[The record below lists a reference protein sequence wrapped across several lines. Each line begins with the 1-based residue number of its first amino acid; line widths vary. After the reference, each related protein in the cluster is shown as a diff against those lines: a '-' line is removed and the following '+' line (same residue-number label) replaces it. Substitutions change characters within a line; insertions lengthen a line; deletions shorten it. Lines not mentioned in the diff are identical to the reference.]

1 MRPKKLLSLLLAL
14 VMVMSMFT
22 ITTTTVSAANTG
34 KIKNVI
40 YMIPDGGGTVPV
52 DMADAVKQAGG
63 MNRTLY
69 PYATQQTVNKMYM
82 KDYLIAGVETSA
94 IGTSGPTDSAAAGT
108 ALATGYKSGLY
119 MIGINPSNKPV
130 ANILEAA
137 QLSGRKTGLVAD
149 YEFVHATPAAFGAH
163 TINRSDYRMMA
174 EQMINQGIDVI
185 LCSGLNNNMCKYS
198 AAPTEIANRG
208 YTIINNK
215 AQLNTIQRGDKVWS
229 NLPYHSFDYQNTAA
243 TPTLAELTSTAIR
256 ALENDT
262 GFFMMVEGSS
272 IDTGGHDN
280 NALEMVGNYIAF
292 DEAVKVAIEYAKGR
306 TDTVVMIAPDHDT
319 GGMNI
324 VNKSTAVTQIR
335 NGQNPTTAG
344 LTWSSKDHTAR
355 NGGVYLYVPA
365 GISYPSGTSSNP
377 GVASNYTNYVIG
389 NNKLA
394 PYLADCMG
402 INLDTAT
409 SQLFVNVSSMGTY
422 TRTYDS
428 ESGSNNFTG
437 TFKFNNANCTIDANQ
452 SYAMLDGKKVDLDGQ
467 IAVYEYYTG
476 KFYVP
481 QKLLNYIN
489 GTEVPDDDA
498 TTGGGTSG
506 NTSLITETS
515 ITSMGTAA
523 TFWGNVSSYENVTNN
538 GNTSFTI
545 QPGGY
550 VTFNVPV
557 ANAGLYYLQVKS
569 SGGNTMLDTITN
581 DVYYAMLPV
590 KSAEANYYFN
600 NGNYEFLYLPTGKT
614 TMKMMNVGNEA
625 CTISDIQLVATK
637 FAVDAGVTPTRADA
651 KIRATWTYAAQDQ
664 AGYFNKYTSGNENT
678 TTLAPGAYTTVTV
691 SGLPYSGIYAAQL
704 KLSALSGTA
713 KVRLT
718 TGNGYYADYELT
730 AVNTWTNRMTPP
742 KDEPIYFN
750 KGDNTLYIENIGSTA
765 FTMAEYDFGMLNAGN
780 HLDFSYL
787 LKQSDRLPGDGTVVP
802 VPTATP
808 VPTPTLDPN
817 TVSYTAPCA
826 GVFQVTS
833 DKAVTLTNETGH
845 IVTLAAGATGKLFLV
860 KGFNKITTTDTSAN
874 LTFNVMKNQGL
885 DYVTQVATTGFTITD
900 ENATSSAFTV
910 AANSS
915 TTLNVTVPASGMY
928 YLSYQKWNP
937 TNEVY
942 TMETDTGLYAA
953 VKDTTSGWNHYGLD
967 NTVEYVYLREGANTI
982 TVKNPTS
989 SSVSF
994 EQVRV
999 SKTSN
1004 FSTALGWDNVKVIVE
1019 EGIVPTPTTTP
1030 TPTTAPT
1037 ATPTPTVKPTATP
1050 TPTSA
1055 PSGNIPPIPAKTIDS
1070 WNGKYSN
1077 VGIDYGTEYFPGGS
1091 KVYVGS
1097 EVSNYATDYYKAP
1110 GSSVIYT
1117 YNAPYTGVYVFQTFA
1132 GDYAKGTAGFEIS
1145 TEEGYYWQVNRTK
1158 TGWSSGD
1165 GTDALIFLR
1174 EGENEITVTWN
1185 GEGSAGLYEI
1195 DIGLFNESGDYSS
1208 MAFYNLVPYRGT
1220 EVEPTPTPT
1229 PAPTGDITFTAP
1241 CAGVYEVTSDK
1252 AVTLTNETGHKVSL
1266 TAGTTGKLFLVKGE
1280 NVITTTDKTA
1290 SLTFTVMENQGVD
1303 YITSVATNGQ
1313 FTITLNDVY
1322 YSTPVTVPANSS
1334 VTINVDVAETGMY
1347 YLSYQKSDAVTNE
1360 EYIISTD
1367 TGFYGAVKN
1376 STSGW
1381 NHYAADGTLEY
1392 AYIKAGANTITITN
1406 PTNTAVTFNQIRLSD
1421 TTGTTAGIGWDN
1433 VKIVIEEIEE
1443 PEEPEISEFKN
1454 FALNGDTASVSYVK
1468 TSADDTD
1475 VVTLY
1480 VAEYAGNKLVQIN
1493 LVVIDLSL
1501 QEVGTAKDYSV
1512 SLPSASSGTVKA
1524 MLLTNNLVP
1533 LF

>member
-1 MRPKKLLSLLLAL
+1 
-14 VMVMSMFT
+14 
-22 ITTTTVSAANTG
+22 
-34 KIKNVI
+34 
-40 YMIPDGGGTVPV
+40 
-52 DMADAVKQAGG
+52 
-63 MNRTLY
+63 
-69 PYATQQTVNKMYM
+69 
-82 KDYLIAGVETSA
+82 
-94 IGTSGPTDSAAAGT
+94 
-108 ALATGYKSGLY
+108 
-119 MIGINPSNKPV
+119 
-130 ANILEAA
+130 
-137 QLSGRKTGLVAD
+137 
-149 YEFVHATPAAFGAH
+149 
-163 TINRSDYRMMA
+163 
-174 EQMINQGIDVI
+174 
-185 LCSGLNNNMCKYS
+185 
-198 AAPTEIANRG
+198 
-208 YTIINNK
+208 
-215 AQLNTIQRGDKVWS
+215 
-229 NLPYHSFDYQNTAA
+229 
-243 TPTLAELTSTAIR
+243 
-256 ALENDT
+256 
-262 GFFMMVEGSS
+262 
-272 IDTGGHDN
+272 
-280 NALEMVGNYIAF
+280 MVGNYIAF

-344 LTWSSKDHTAR
+344 LTWDSKDHTSR

-422 TRTYDS
+422 TKTYDA
-428 ESGSNNFTG
+428 ESGSYNFTG
-437 TFKFNNANCTIDANQ
+437 TFKFNNANCTIGANQ

-481 QKLLNYIN
+481 QKLLNYID

-590 KSAEANYYFN
+590 KSAEANYYLN

-637 FAVDAGVTPTRADA
+637 YAVDAGVTPTRADA

-664 AGYFNKYTSGNENT
+664 AGYFNGYTSGDEPNA
-678 TTLAPGAYTTVTV
+678 TLAAGEYVTMTV
-691 SGLPYSGIYAAQL
+691 SNIPYDGIYAFQL
-704 KLSALSGTA
+704 RLDSVSGTA
-713 KVRLT
+713 KVRAT
-718 TGNGYYADYELT
+718 TGAGYYGDYAIT
-730 AVNTWTNRMTPP
+730 QANVWTNRMTPGQ
-742 KDEPIYFN
+742 DQPIYFT
-750 KGDNTLYIENIGSTA
+750 KGDNTIYLENIGTTT
-765 FTMAEYDFGMLNAGN
+765 FTIGDYDVGKLDAGN

-787 LKQSDRLPGDGTVVP
+787 LKQSDRLPGDGTVVT
-802 VPTATP
+802 PTPT
-808 VPTPTLDPN
+808 PTPTLAPN
-817 TVSYTAPCA
+817 TVSYDAPCA
-826 GVFQVTS
+826 GVFEVTS

-845 IVTLAAGATGKLFLV
+845 TVTLAAGATGKLFLV
-860 KGFNKITTTDTSAN
+860 KGTNLINSTDTSATLSFN
-874 LTFNVMKNQGL
+874 LMANQGL
-885 DYVTQVATTGFTITD
+885 DYVTSVATTGFTITD

-910 AANSS
+910 GANSS
-915 TTLNVTVPASGMY
+915 TTLNVNVPASGMY
-928 YLSYQKWNP
+928 YLSFQKWNP
-937 TNEVY
+937 TNEVF
-942 TMETDTGLYAA
+942 TIETDTGLYAA

-967 NTVEYVYLREGANTI
+967 TTVEYVYLRAGANTL
-982 TVKNPTS
+982 TVKNPSS
-989 SSVSF
+989 SSVAF

-1004 FSTALGWDNVKVIVE
+1004 FSTALGWDNVKVIVADDVV
-1019 EGIVPTPTTTP
+1019 IPT
-1030 TPTTAPT
+1030 PT
-1037 ATPTPTVKPTATP
+1037 ATPTPTAAPTPTPTVAPTATP
-1050 TPTSA
+1050 VPTDA
-1055 PSGNIPPIPAKTIDS
+1055 PSIPDS
-1070 WNGKYSN
+1070 ASAWTGKFGDLTSHKNGYIGENYAMTTFTKSNGTESVAGVDYKATSSSPFNNGIFTMIVGDWGKY
-1077 VGIDYGTEYFPGGS
+1077 
-1091 KVYVGS
+1091 
-1097 EVSNYATDYYKAP
+1097 EVT
-1110 GSSVIYT
+1110 V
-1117 YNAPYTGVYVFQTFA
+1117 PYTGVYAMQVYTTWI
-1132 GDYAKGTAGFEIS
+1132 GGNGTTTIKVS
-1145 TEEGYYWQVNRTK
+1145 TEDGYYTEHALGG
-1158 TGWSSGD
+1158 TGWSSGYYQD
-1165 GTDALIFLR
+1165 QPIYLKAGT
-1174 EGENEITVTWN
+1174 NVITVELVGPNNCTFTAIDMGRLDAN
-1185 GEGSAGLYEI
+1185 GATASL
-1195 DIGLFNESGDYSS
+1195 DYLP
-1208 MAFYNLVPYRGT
+1208 LVKTQGT
-1220 EVEPTPTPT
+1220 VEPGPSATPTPT

-1266 TAGTTGKLFLVKGE
+1266 VAGATGKLFLVKGE

-1360 EYIISTD
+1360 EYIITTD

-1421 TTGTTAGIGWDN
+1421 TTGTTAGLGWDN
-1433 VKIVIEEIEE
+1433 VKISIEEL
-1443 PEEPEISEFKN
+1443 PEEPAVSEFKD
-1454 FALNGDTASVSYVK
+1454 FALNGDTATVSYVK

-1480 VAEYAGNKLVQIN
+1480 VAEYNGKQLKQVN
-1493 LVVIDLSL
+1493 LIVIDISK
-1501 QEVGTAKDYSV
+1501 QTVGTTESYSV
-1512 SLPSASSGTVKA
+1512 SLPNASTGTVKA
-1524 MLLTNNLVP
+1524 MLLTANLVP